1 MIKRGSALIFSKN
14 GCMMK
19 SKIKKHV
26 FGYDVFKENI
36 AFSKLDEGDVLLNP
50 HDEFKRNHN
59 WSFLRMNDD
68 YIELIDQSYARL
80 GKGLSGMFFFIP
92 VFLVYF
98 IGVVVFWRIYGKFDL
113 NSISFFVMSLMLVVA
128 FPSFFL
134 LKPIYLYDYKK
145 PICKPIL
152 FNRKTGKVFFYLTD
166 AEYIERDW
174 KDVVYVMGS
183 SFGLSGIPLREL
195 RAHIVD
201 DGILKHTFV
210 IGFPMIGIFRTQGLW
225 SFICHF
231 MHKGPEELYPKPHPM
246 YGTIDPFTQL
256 TFCQQVIGAKES
268 YRDTWKSFRIIYHDN
283 WVPALFSYP
292 FDVCNFIAR
301 RILLNIKPLP
311 IWHKEVVLKNKME
324 QQRPEEISFKD
335 NFEFS
340 MFEMKDK

>member
-1 MIKRGSALIFSKN
+1 
-14 GCMMK
+14 MMK

-36 AFSKLDEGDVLLNP
+36 PFSKLDKGDVLLNP
-50 HDEFKRNHN
+50 HAEFKRNHN

-68 YIELIDQSYARL
+68 YIELIDQNYARL
-80 GKGLSGMFFFIP
+80 GKSLSMFVFISPLILLLFCILFFILFYP
-92 VFLVYF
+92 VNDKGWF
-98 IGVVVFWRIYGKFDL
+98 IYGFIL
-113 NSISFFVMSLMLVVA
+113 FSNIFLICFILYSFLSPYFKYDHN
-128 FPSFFL
+128 
-134 LKPIYLYDYKK
+134 KPL
-145 PICKPIL
+145 CKPIL

-174 KDVVYVMGS
+174 TDVVYVMGT
-183 SFGLSGIPLREL
+183 SFSLSGFTLREL

-201 DGILKHTFV
+201 DGLLKHTFV
-210 IGFPMIGIFRTQGLW
+210 IGFPMIGWDNAQGLW

-231 MHKGPEELYPKPHPM
+231 MHKGPAELYPKPNPM

-256 TFCQQVIGAKES
+256 TFCQQLIGAKES

-283 WVPALFSYP
+283 WVPALFSFP

-311 IWHKEVVLKNKME
+311 VWHKEVILKNKME

>member
-1 MIKRGSALIFSKN
+1 MKN
-14 GCMMK
+14 
-19 SKIKKHV
+19 KIKKHV

-36 AFSKLDEGDVLLNP
+36 PFSKLDKGDVLLNP

-80 GKGLSGMFFFIP
+80 GKGVSILIMLFP
-92 VFLVYF
+92 VFLISLHFIYF
-98 IGVVVFWRIYGKFDL
+98 IFNIGGDKNL
-113 NSISFFVMSLMLVVA
+113 GISFLIMFIIFLIWLVPLISTLIPY
-128 FPSFFL
+128 F
-134 LKPIYLYDYKK
+134 KHDHKK

-174 KDVVYVMGS
+174 KDVVYVMGT
-183 SFGLSGIPLREL
+183 SFGLSGFTLREL
-195 RAHIVD
+195 RAHIVE
-201 DGILKHTFV
+201 DGLLKHTFV
-210 IGFPMIGIFRTQGLW
+210 IGFPMIGWDNTQGLW

-231 MHKGPEELYPKPHPM
+231 MHKGPAELYPKPNPM

-256 TFCQQVIGAKES
+256 TFCQQVIGTKES

-283 WVPALFSYP
+283 WVPALFSFP
-292 FDVCNFIAR
+292 FDLGNFIAR

-311 IWHKEVVLKNKME
+311 VWHKEVIYKNKME

>member
-1 MIKRGSALIFSKN
+1 
-14 GCMMK
+14 MK

-36 AFSKLDEGDVLLNP
+36 PFSKLDEGDVLLNP
-50 HDEFKRNHN
+50 HDEFKCNHN
-59 WSFLRMNDD
+59 WSFLSMNDD

-80 GKGLSGMFFFIP
+80 GKGVSILIMLFP
-92 VFLVYF
+92 VFLISLHFIYF
-98 IGVVVFWRIYGKFDL
+98 IFNIGGDKNL
-113 NSISFFVMSLMLVVA
+113 GISFLIMFII
-128 FPSFFL
+128 FL
-134 LKPIYLYDYKK
+134 IWLLPLISTLIPYFKHDHKK

-152 FNRKTGKVFFYLTD
+152 FNRKTGKVFFYLND

-174 KDVVYVMGS
+174 KDVVYVMGT

-195 RAHIVD
+195 RAHIVE

-231 MHKGPEELYPKPHPM
+231 MHKGPEELYPKPNPM

-256 TFCQQVIGAKES
+256 TFCQQIIGAKES

-301 RILLNIKPLP
+301 RILLNIKSLP
-311 IWHKEVVLKNKME
+311 VWHKEVISKNKME

>member
-1 MIKRGSALIFSKN
+1 
-14 GCMMK
+14 MMK
-19 SKIKKHV
+19 SKIKKNV

-36 AFSKLDEGDVLLNP
+36 PFSKIDEGDVLLNP

-59 WSFLRMNDD
+59 WSFLSMNDD

-80 GKGLSGMFFFIP
+80 GKGISILIMLFP
-92 VFLVYF
+92 VFLISLHFIYF
-98 IGVVVFWRIYGKFDL
+98 IFNIGGDKNL
-113 NSISFFVMSLMLVVA
+113 GISFLIMFIIFLVW
-128 FPSFFL
+128 L
-134 LKPIYLYDYKK
+134 LPLISTLIPYFKHDHKK

-166 AEYIERDW
+166 TKYIERDW
-174 KDVVYVMGS
+174 KDVVYVMGT
-183 SFGLSGIPLREL
+183 SFGLSGFTLREL
-195 RAHIVD
+195 RAHIVE
-201 DGILKHTFV
+201 DGLLKHTFV
-210 IGFPMIGIFRTQGLW
+210 IGFPMIGWDNTQGLW

-231 MHKGPEELYPKPHPM
+231 MHKGPAEFYPKPHPM
-246 YGTIDPFTQL
+246 YGKIDPFTQL

-311 IWHKEVVLKNKME
+311 VWHKEVILKNKME

>member
-1 MIKRGSALIFSKN
+1 
-14 GCMMK
+14 MK

-36 AFSKLDEGDVLLNP
+36 PFSKLDEGDVLLTP
-50 HDEFKRNHN
+50 RDEFKRNHN
-59 WSFLRMNDD
+59 WSFLSMNDD
-68 YIELIDQSYARL
+68 YIELIDQNYARL
-80 GKGLSGMFFFIP
+80 GKSLSMFVFISPLIILLFCILFFILFYP
-92 VFLVYF
+92 VNDKGWF
-98 IGVVVFWRIYGKFDL
+98 IYGFIL
-113 NSISFFVMSLMLVVA
+113 FSNIFLICFILYSFLSPYFKYDHN
-128 FPSFFL
+128 
-134 LKPIYLYDYKK
+134 KPL
-145 PICKPIL
+145 CKPIL

-174 KDVVYVMGS
+174 KDVVYVMGT
-183 SFGLSGIPLREL
+183 SFGLSGFTLREL
-195 RAHIVD
+195 RAHIVE
-201 DGILKHTFV
+201 DGLLKHTFV
-210 IGFPMIGIFRTQGLW
+210 IGFPMIGWDNTQGLW

-231 MHKGPEELYPKPHPM
+231 MHKGPAELYPKPNPM

-256 TFCQQVIGAKES
+256 TFCQQLIGAKES

-311 IWHKEVVLKNKME
+311 VWHKEVILKNKME

>member
-1 MIKRGSALIFSKN
+1 MKN
-14 GCMMK
+14 
-19 SKIKKHV
+19 KIKKHV

-36 AFSKLDEGDVLLNP
+36 PFSKLDKGDVLLNP

-80 GKGLSGMFFFIP
+80 GKGVSILIMLFP
-92 VFLVYF
+92 VFLISLHFIYF
-98 IGVVVFWRIYGKFDL
+98 IFNIGGDKNL
-113 NSISFFVMSLMLVVA
+113 GISFLIMFII
-128 FPSFFL
+128 FL
-134 LKPIYLYDYKK
+134 IWLLPLISTLIPYFKHDHKK

-152 FNRKTGKVFFYLTD
+152 FNRKTGKVFFYLTE

-174 KDVVYVMGS
+174 KDVVYVMGT
-183 SFGLSGIPLREL
+183 SFGLSGFTLREL
-195 RAHIVD
+195 RAHIVE
-201 DGILKHTFV
+201 DGLLKHTFV
-210 IGFPMIGIFRTQGLW
+210 IGFPMIGWDNTQGLW

-231 MHKGPEELYPKPHPM
+231 MHKGPAELYPKPNPM

-256 TFCQQVIGAKES
+256 TFCQQVIGSKES

-301 RILLNIKPLP
+301 RILLNIKPLLV
-311 IWHKEVVLKNKME
+311 WHKEVILKNKME